1 MEKTREKSVRISSA
15 EGTPGLRI
23 EQVSGN
29 VESSAEGGVCVCVCV
44 CVVCVCVR
52 VWCCV
57 CVVCVCVCCVLC
69 V

>member
-44 CVVCVCVR
+44 CGVCACVVLCVCG
-52 VWCCV
+52 
-57 CVVCVCVCCVLC
+57 VCVCCVLC